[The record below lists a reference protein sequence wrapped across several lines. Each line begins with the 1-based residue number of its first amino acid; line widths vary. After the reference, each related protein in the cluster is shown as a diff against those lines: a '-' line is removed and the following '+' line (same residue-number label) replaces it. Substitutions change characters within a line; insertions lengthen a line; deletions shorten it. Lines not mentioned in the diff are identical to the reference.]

1 MTTFSYPVKV
11 KRVNLGAAPVNA
23 TVGKVPFYMSA
34 VVSVGMTG
42 TAVGTTTIPLF
53 VAPAG
58 SRAVE
63 GFIDVVTAFDNTANT
78 NISLGVSGTDGQIMA
93 ATTANTAGRTRA
105 TPTAAMVSSNA
116 IVFSVD
122 TTIQAVVSIT
132 TSTISA
138 GELIAYAILI

>member
-1 MTTFSYPVKV
+1 MTTFSYPLTV
-11 KRVNLGAAPVNA
+11 KRVNPGATAVTA
-23 TVGKVPFYMSA
+23 AQSKVPSYLTA

-78 NISLGVSGTDGQIMA
+78 NISLGVSGS
-93 ATTANTAGRTRA
+93 TARSWLRPRPILRAVLVRLRRRLWFLPTPSSSRLTRLSRLLC
-105 TPTAAMVSSNA
+105 PSRL
-116 IVFSVD
+116 
-122 TTIQAVVSIT
+122 QW
-132 TSTISA
+132 
-138 GELIAYAILI
+138 

>member
-11 KRVNLGAAPVNA
+11 KRVNPGASAVNSVA
-23 TVGKVPFYMSA
+23 GVAPFYLTA
-34 VVSVGMTG
+34 TVSVGQTG

-58 SRAVE
+58 SRPVE

-78 NISLGVSGTDGQIMA
+78 NVALGVSGSNGRIMA

-116 IVFSVD
+116 IVFTTD
-122 TTIQAVVSIT
+122 TTIKAVVSIT
-132 TSTISA
+132 TSTVTA
-138 GELIAYAILI
+138 GQFIAYVVLI

>member
-1 MTTFSYPVKV
+1 MTTFSYPLTV
-11 KRVNLGAAPVNA
+11 KRVNPGATAVTA
-23 TVGKVPFYMSA
+23 AQSKVLSYLTA

-42 TAVGTTTIPLF
+42 MAVGTTTIPLF

-78 NISLGVSGTDGQIMA
+78 NISLGVSGVDGQIMA

-105 TPTAAMVSSNA
+105 TPTAAMVSANA

-132 TSTISA
+132 TSVVTT
-138 GELIAYAILI
+138 GQLIAYVVLI

>member
-1 MTTFSYPVKV
+1 MTTFSYPLTV
-11 KRVNLGAAPVNA
+11 KRVNQGTAPVNA
-23 TVGKVPFYMSA
+23 VQSKVPSYLTA

-78 NISLGVSGTDGQIMA
+78 NISLGVSGSNGQIMA

-105 TPTAAMVSSNA
+105 TPTAAMVSANA

-132 TSTISA
+132 TSVVTT
-138 GELIAYAILI
+138 GQLIAYVVLI